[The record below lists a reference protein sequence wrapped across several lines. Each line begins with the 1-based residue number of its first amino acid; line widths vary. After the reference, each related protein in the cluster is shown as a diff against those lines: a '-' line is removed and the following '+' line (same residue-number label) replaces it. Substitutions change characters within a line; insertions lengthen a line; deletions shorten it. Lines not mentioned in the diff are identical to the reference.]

1 MISARDKELITAA
14 SAWLDKRQ
22 NPPVHST
29 AAALRTASGEVFLS
43 LNVDHFSGFVCA
55 ETAAL
60 SEALNY
66 GVYSFDTI
74 VAFRKTEDGQ
84 NAIANPCG
92 KCRQILFDYAPDLRV
107 IVDNDGKTIVKKIN
121 DLLPYASVEQQGKI
135 QAVITKGAS
144 S

>member
-55 ETAAL
+55 ETAAPL
-60 SEALNY
+60 LAWYTKVL
-66 GVYSFDTI
+66 
-74 VAFRKTEDGQ
+74 
-84 NAIANPCG
+84 
-92 KCRQILFDYAPDLRV
+92 LFLFPMVPLV
-107 IVDNDGKTIVKKIN
+107 W
-121 DLLPYASVEQQGKI
+121 
-135 QAVITKGAS
+135 
-144 S
+144 